1 MQSIA
6 LISQDHETLRQALD
20 ILDLMVRW
28 MEEGARIEIS
38 DARKIVEFL
47 IHFGDE
53 YHQTLE
59 EEVFYPAL
67 LYAAPRESVL
77 HDMLSEHSR
86 ERALVAGIQN
96 ALKNRKGM
104 DFANHARELS
114 SVLRKHM
121 EKEDKFLSQAAE
133 RWLSHAE
140 DDRVVAA
147 WRRHQP
153 AVETNVDFSR
163 LERRYT
169 GKPRGHPNTEEA
181 GDPRPSLSGVP
192 FRG

>member
-77 HDMLSEHSR
+77 HDMLSEHNR

-114 SVLRKHM
+114 SVLRGHM
-121 EKEDKFLSQAAE
+121 EKEDEFLLQAAE

-147 WRRHQP
+147 WRRHHP
-153 AVETNVDFSR
+153 PVETNVDFSR

-169 GKPRGHPNTEEA
+169 GKPRGHPSTEEA